1 MYLVIV
7 FNNKGHIKK
16 VFIKYKG
23 HKVCIVGKV
32 CKKKKKMT
40 GPNTWETSPHRVI
53 MFDIEM
59 KGNRPCVNILTS
71 SWLLHWG
78 I

>member
-32 CKKKKKMT
+32 CKKKKRK
-40 GPNTWETSPHRVI
+40 
-53 MFDIEM
+53 
-59 KGNRPCVNILTS
+59 
-71 SWLLHWG
+71 
-78 I
+78 

>member
-32 CKKKKKMT
+32 CKKKKENDRAKYM
-40 GPNTWETSPHRVI
+40 
-53 MFDIEM
+53 
-59 KGNRPCVNILTS
+59 GNQS
-71 SWLLHWG
+71 A
-78 I
+78 